1 VRKKK
6 SQKRKK
12 SFKTLAVIISL
23 LIICIFILTYSHYL
37 HQKNNNFLQSLSFST
52 TAVWGEHLLTE
63 MDKLKASKNY
73 EETEY
78 EIPLPPKN
86 SSEETEYEIT
96 YLLALQENRTP
107 EKNREII
114 QEQFIYGMFFNDK
127 PLTDYFNK
135 QKYSFAEDFEKEFWE
150 ISTIVLIEKQKFD
163 RVRPHILEPKIIP
176 VIEVPPHPAYPSGHA
191 TQAYFAANYLSEKF
205 PKFKDQYFKDAQR
218 ITHNREIAG
227 VHYPSDSEAGRLL
240 AEKFF
245 ETSN

>member
-1 VRKKK
+1 MPRKSRKKVRKVG
-6 SQKRKK
+6 
-12 SFKTLAVIISL
+12 VIYIALIVLILISI
-23 LIICIFILTYSHYL
+23 LIQIYSHYL